1 MKDTMRK
8 TNLALEEDV
17 WLMEVGEV
25 GPFGQVVEVIVQYQ
39 DTGNVITQLQQMGDL
54 NVRVKIRKTNIVLK
68 DNVGKVLILCSI
80 HLSLYCIISAIII
93 SGGYTTSSASRSVEI
108 LRANGSYWCS
118 LPDLPDDRYGR
129 FGHTQSGLVT
139 CGGWDR
145 DTPTSCLTFSSGLWK
160 TYHQLQHSRY
170 WHSSWMSQHGVVL
183 MGGGYSP
190 TTTEILTEDGQYSSS
205 FKLKYRTQYL

>member
-1 MKDTMRK
+1 M
-8 TNLALEEDV
+8 
-17 WLMEVGEV
+17 
-25 GPFGQVVEVIVQYQ
+25 EVIVQYQ

-93 SGGYTTSSASRSVEI
+93 SGSISRSVEI

-129 FGHTQSGLVT
+129 FGHTQSGLVA

-160 TYHQLQHSRY
+160 TSHQLQHSRY
-170 WHSSWMSQHGVVL
+170 LHSSWMSQHGIVL
-183 MGGGYSP
+183 MGGSGRP
-190 TTTEILTEDGQYSSS
+190 TTTEILTDDGQSSPS
-205 FKLKYRTQYL
+205 FTLKYRTR